1 MPQKTNTSPMMPST
15 TPASQAFNLSCIDC
29 TMLPPFHTPRR
40 GQIWLARC
48 LKEMAEWTG
57 LEPAT
62 PGVTGRY
69 SNQLNYHSACWWVL
83 RGSNP
88 RPSPCKGDALPA
100 ELSTPLEEARKSTL
114 AVAAWLVPLASE
126 RGLRPWVSAPCG
138 G

>member
-1 MPQKTNTSPMMPST
+1 M
-15 TPASQAFNLSCIDC
+15 ARARSC
-29 TMLPPFHTPRR
+29 
-40 GQIWLARC
+40 Q
-48 LKEMAEWTG
+48 EMAEWTG

-100 ELSTPLEEARKSTL
+100 ELSTPWQEARKSTRG
-114 AVAAWLVPLASE
+114 VTAWLEPFSNGDRTYRDSAASVPAGMMRFMKSE
-126 RGLRPWVSAPCG
+126 NSGTVNAGILEFQ
-138 G
+138 